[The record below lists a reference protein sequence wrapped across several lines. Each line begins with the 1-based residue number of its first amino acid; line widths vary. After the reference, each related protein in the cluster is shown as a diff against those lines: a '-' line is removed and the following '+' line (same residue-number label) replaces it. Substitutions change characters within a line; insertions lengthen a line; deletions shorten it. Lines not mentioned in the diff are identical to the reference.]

1 MAAVLAHHFWFQDLE
16 LSTLGVRLF
25 FVLSGYLLTRILLR
39 EREAAE
45 RQDMP
50 QRLVLRDFYV
60 RRILRIWPAYYFALV
75 AAVVLGADS
84 VARTFGWHAFFAS
97 NFLFF
102 REQQW
107 FPPVAA
113 HLWTL
118 SVEEQFYL
126 VLPLVVLFVPRRF
139 LAPILI
145 ACIAASIGFRM
156 VIAATVT
163 GSTDFYVVLPISELD
178 ALCGGA
184 LLGLGQHVA
193 GPIAW
198 KRLLAWS
205 LLPTAILY
213 FGGWSPAADFA
224 LGYPAYVATMIALVA
239 GAAAGIGG
247 WPGRVLS
254 AGPIVYLGRISY
266 GVYLYHL
273 FVAAGCD
280 KAAQML
286 GYAPLPDGPIR
297 YLVLFSA
304 TIVVAAAS
312 WQWLE
317 RPALSLRRHFR
328 RATIAQTLVPATPA

>member
-1 MAAVLAHHFWFQDLE
+1 
-16 LSTLGVRLF
+16 
-25 FVLSGYLLTRILLR
+25 
-39 EREAAE
+39 
-45 RQDMP
+45 
-50 QRLVLRDFYV
+50 
-60 RRILRIWPAYYFALV
+60 
-75 AAVVLGADS
+75 
-84 VARTFGWHAFFAS
+84 
-97 NFLFF
+97 
-102 REQQW
+102 
-107 FPPVAA
+107 
-113 HLWTL
+113 
-118 SVEEQFYL
+118 
-126 VLPLVVLFVPRRF
+126 
-139 LAPILI
+139 
-145 ACIAASIGFRM
+145 
-156 VIAATVT
+156 
-163 GSTDFYVVLPISELD
+163 
-178 ALCGGA
+178 
-184 LLGLGQHVA
+184 
-193 GPIAW
+193 
-198 KRLLAWS
+198 
-205 LLPTAILY
+205 
-213 FGGWSPAADFA
+213 
-224 LGYPAYVATMIALVA
+224 MIALVA